1 MDRVTRFG
9 VSIENS
15 LLKKFDSLIRETG
28 YKNRSEAIRDL
39 IREFL
44 VEEEWKD
51 EKRETVGILGI
62 VFSHDMREITKTLN
76 RIQHQHIDTII
87 SSTHIHLDHHNC
99 LEVIVLRGKSSLI
112 RKTADALLSTRHVKH
127 GKLIMTTTGEGID

>member
-1 MDRVTRFG
+1 MERVTRFG
-9 VSIENS
+9 VSIETS
-15 LLKKFDSLIRETG
+15 LLEKFDSLIKEIG

-44 VEEEWKD
+44 VEKEWKD
-51 EKRETVGILGI
+51 ENRETVGILGI

-112 RKTADALLSTRHVKH
+112 RKTADELLSTRHVKH